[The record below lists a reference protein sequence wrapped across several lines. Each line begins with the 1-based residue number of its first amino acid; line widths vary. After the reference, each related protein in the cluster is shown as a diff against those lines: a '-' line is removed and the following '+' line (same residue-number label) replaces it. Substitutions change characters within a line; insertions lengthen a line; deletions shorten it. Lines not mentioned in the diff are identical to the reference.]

1 MEKREE
7 RWWESVLTSEEKIS
21 VRKIDASRP
30 MTDLDDEA
38 QAKIAEMMYNE
49 QQKRMGKPTS
59 QEQVGFLCFVVQLE
73 REGGGI
79 CWGGGWVQ
87 IYEDGFQ

>member
-1 MEKREE
+1 
-7 RWWESVLTSEEKIS
+7 
-21 VRKIDASRP
+21 
-30 MTDLDDEA
+30 MTDLDEEA

-59 QEQVGFLCFVVQLE
+59 QEQVGFLCFVDISFIVQLG

-87 IYEDGFQ
+87 IYEDGFQSVSYVCLLKF

>member
-1 MEKREE
+1 M
-7 RWWESVLTSEEKIS
+7 LTSEEKIS

-59 QEQVGFLCFVVQLE
+59 QEQVGFLCFVDISFIVQLE
-73 REGGGI
+73 REGDGI

-87 IYEDGFQ
+87 IYEDGF

>member
-1 MEKREE
+1 M
-7 RWWESVLTSEEKIS
+7 LTSEEKIS

-59 QEQVGFLCFVVQLE
+59 QEQVGFLFCCPIGK
-73 REGGGI
+73 GGRWDLLGRGMGADI
-79 CWGGGWVQ
+79 
-87 IYEDGFQ
+87 